1 MDNTKLDRI
10 IEAFRNLKEDGAAV
24 PTMNTGSTAG
34 KAGFGGSAQ
43 GFDPGPTAGFDPKMG
58 SVRKRYA
65 KGGKDSRKKWL
76 EYLRNQTKK

>member
-1 MDNTKLDRI
+1 MDKTKLDRI
-10 IEAFRNLKEDGAAV
+10 IEAFRHLKEDGV
-24 PTMNTGSTAG
+24 PTMSTASTAG

-65 KGGKDSRKKWL
+65 KGGKDSRKKWMD
-76 EYLRNQTKK
+76 YLRNRTNK